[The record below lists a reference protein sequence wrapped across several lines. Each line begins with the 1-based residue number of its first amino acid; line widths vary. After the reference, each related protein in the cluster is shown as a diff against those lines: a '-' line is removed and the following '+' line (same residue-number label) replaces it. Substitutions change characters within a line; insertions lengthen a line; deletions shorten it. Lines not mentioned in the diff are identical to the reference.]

1 MKLFFKDHLSVILLY
16 IVSFVGLT
24 VLIEHL
30 DGLANHL
37 GYFIFLSSFLLTVTL
52 VIRFIRRK
60 NMYKVLTE
68 QVSLEEA
75 HMYKPQAKV
84 EQMMAQRLKN
94 DQSTLRNERD
104 KYEQKLLDQ
113 QLLISHAVHQMKT
126 PLSVIELLIQTNQF
140 KQDAV
145 EWEKVKKESNKL
157 NYLLNQLL
165 TYSRTTQFASDLKV
179 EKIEIRALVQDVIN
193 DLKDYFIES
202 TVFPKNLVDKDA
214 TVFSDRKWLKVVIYQ
229 ILNNAVK
236 YAHQE
241 TLVTIQWHDEKLSI
255 HNIGSGI
262 QQNEI
267 HRVFDLYYT
276 GSAGRQNGEATGIGL
291 FLVKYICDELN
302 HQVMIDSID
311 ESVTVTIEFMEK
323 NCPKV

>member
-1 MKLFFKDHLSVILLY
+1 MKLFLKDHISIIVLY
-16 IVSFVGLT
+16 VVSFMMLT

-37 GYFIFLSSFLLTVTL
+37 DYFIFLASFLLAVTL

-60 NMYKVLTE
+60 NMYKMLTE
-68 QVSLEEA
+68 QAPLEEA
-75 HMYKPQAKV
+75 HIYKPQAKV
-84 EQMMAQRLKN
+84 EQMVAQRLKN

-104 KYEQKLLDQ
+104 QYEQKLLDQ

-140 KQDAV
+140 KQDV
-145 EWEKVKKESNKL
+145 MDWEKVKKESNKL

-179 EKIEIRALVQDVIN
+179 EKIALRTLVQDVIN

-202 TVFPKNLVDKDA
+202 VVFPKNVIDTDA
-214 TVFSDRKWLKVVIYQ
+214 VVFSDRKWLKVVIYQ

-236 YAHQE
+236 YAHEE
-241 TLVTIQWHDEKLSI
+241 TAVTIQWQDGKLSI

-262 QQNEI
+262 QQSEI
-267 HRVFDLYYT
+267 NRVFDLYYT
-276 GSAGRQNGEATGIGL
+276 GSAGRQSGEATGIGL

-311 ESVTVTIEFMEK
+311 ENVTVTIEFMEK